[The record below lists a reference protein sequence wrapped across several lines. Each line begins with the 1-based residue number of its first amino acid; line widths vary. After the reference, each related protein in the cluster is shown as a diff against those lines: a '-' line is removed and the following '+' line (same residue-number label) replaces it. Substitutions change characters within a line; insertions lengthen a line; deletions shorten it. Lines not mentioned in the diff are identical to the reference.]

1 MKNLSILFLLISLL
15 FGNGNDERTIT
26 GLVMDETG
34 EPLIGASV
42 VATGNEENGTVTE
55 FDGTFSLNIDDNTNK
70 MKVTYIGYKEH
81 EVNIEGKDH
90 FEIKL
95 ARTGVLE
102 EAIVTGYIADTILS
116 FDPEAYEE
124 ELQVVYSEVSNEEIS
139 AVEVGAASSSIEES
153 DNDFVDIE
161 IDANYDMAVE
171 ESDDFGEIVQLQEKE
186 KEKKSKPKTTWKRS
200 GRSPNTTT
208 LFVGDNEKLPLKGTQ
223 IAVTVDGFRARVLM
237 DCFFFNDED
246 SQREGTFK
254 LRLPQGATPYYFAF
268 GESVYVNKNKE
279 EVPFVEY
286 TQIDFSPEGIENM
299 RSDSWTNPK
308 EAKVV
313 EKEKAAFA
321 YGSTVRK
328 QIDPALAEWAG
339 ADVYNCRVF
348 PLMPKKLHRIVIGY
362 DMNLDQLDEDW
373 LLNFSIPQAD
383 CSKVIDFAIADI
395 PNIKLEIPSNPEL
408 KTVGNYKKFRLT
420 NPDEKEIAIRYKGL
434 GNVLLNSDNKKEGQY
449 FAAAFTPNLPVVKN
463 NSLNNKAIFALDVSL
478 SSNPDKFNIWL
489 NMLEKVLQNNKDVIT
504 EFNVLLFNVEAFWW
518 KEKTIKNSSKN
529 IADFLAFA
537 NTLNLEGASDLG
549 LALSKIGK
557 KENNSNIFL
566 LSDAAITWGTSD
578 AYELSQ
584 KIGNNIVFAYN
595 TGLSGTGKDILQHLA
610 RESGGAIFSIA
621 GEDELEKASKAFRNQ
636 SWKIESLKIKN
647 ASDILIAGRPEY
659 VYAGQKLMISGRRKN
674 DLKSDL
680 ELIVSQNGSNKKI
693 NIPFKNKCSSLLAKR
708 TFGQMATEH
717 LEEFDYA
724 TEKYSVSYAKH
735 FKVPGKTCSMLML
748 ETEEEYEEYNISL
761 TEDQFV
767 VNSSSVV
774 EIIQN
779 TLSKIGETLGSAKV
793 KFQNWLDKLERMPGI
808 EFEKS
813 AALEMICERL
823 DETDYLVESKGLSSK
838 LRNKK
843 DISEALKKE
852 LSNDKLD
859 YDNITKFALA
869 RKEKYGKNDALK
881 LLSSLVEKN
890 SGDGVL
896 ARDVAFSAMEWE
908 LNDQAYFLLKRVLDS
923 RPYEPQTYHA
933 IAQALA
939 QEGKNELALIYYEI
953 AISTNW
959 DSRFGEF
966 KKIAGLD
973 YMNFLKNNVESPS
986 FKLKDFAKEK
996 MKNLAK
1002 DINQNDADLLVTIS
1016 WNTDNTDIDL
1026 HVKEPTGEV
1035 CFYQNKVTK
1044 IGGTITQDVTQGY
1057 GPEMYILNTAKKGK
1071 YEIKVNYYSSDAN
1084 RNSTRTK
1091 IYATIYKNWGKKNE
1105 EIIKKV
1111 VTLKEGKEMQDILV
1125 VEL

>member
-1 MKNLSILFLLISLL
+1 MKNLSILFLLVSLL
-15 FGNGNDERTIT
+15 FGNGNDRRTIT
-26 GLVMDETG
+26 GLVTDESG
-34 EPLIGASV
+34 EPLIHAV
-42 VATGNEENGTVTE
+42 IEEVGNEDNGTLTDW
-55 FDGTFSLNIDDNTNK
+55 DGTFSFPVSDNATK
-70 MKVTYIGYKEH
+70 LRARYIGFTEKEVDIVGLDH
-81 EVNIEGKDH
+81 VEIIMEEEGVELSTIEVKAERIIEM
-90 FEIKL
+90 
-95 ARTGVLE
+95 E
-102 EAIVTGYIADTILS
+102 EQELGSAIIQSEETLT
-116 FDPEAYEE
+116 FDPESFGYMDAYENAAPE
-124 ELQVVYSEVSNEEIS
+124 PAANGSPIYGEMNREL
-139 AVEVGAASSSIEES
+139 ATIE
-153 DNDFVDIE
+153 DK
-161 IDANYDMAVE
+161 
-171 ESDDFGEIVQLQEKE
+171 KE
-186 KEKKSKPKTTWKRS
+186 KGKKSKSKTTWKRS
-200 GRSPNTTT
+200 GKSPNTTT
-208 LFVGDNEKLPLKGTQ
+208 LFVGDNKKLPLKGSQ

-237 DCFFFNDED
+237 DCFFYNDED
-246 SQREGTFK
+246 AQREGTFK
-254 LRLPQGATPYYFAF
+254 LRLPQGASPYYFAF
-268 GESVYVNKNKE
+268 GESVYVNKNREK
-279 EVPFVEY
+279 VPFVEY
-286 TQIDFSPEGIENM
+286 AQIDFSPEGIENM

-373 LLNFSIPQAD
+373 LLNFSIPQAK
-383 CSKVIDFAIADI
+383 CSKIIDFAIADI
-395 PNIKLEIPSNPEL
+395 PNADIDISSQPEL

-420 NPDEKEIAIRYKGL
+420 NPKEKEISIRYKNL
-434 GNVLLNSDNKKEGQY
+434 GNVLLTPNDNEEKKY
-449 FAAAFTPNLPVVKN
+449 FAAAFTPNLPVIKN
-463 NSLNNKAIFALDVSL
+463 NTLNNKAVFALDISL

-489 NMLEKVLQNNKDVIT
+489 DMLEKVLQNNKDVIT

-518 KEKTIKNSSKN
+518 REKTVKNSSKN
-529 IADFLAFA
+529 IKDFLAFA
-537 NTLNLEGASDLG
+537 NNLNLEGASDLG
-549 LALSKIGK
+549 LALSEIGN

-566 LSDAAITWGTSD
+566 LSDGAITWGSSEP
-578 AYELSQ
+578 YELSQ
-584 KIGNNIVFAYN
+584 KVKDNIVFSYN

-610 RESGGAIFSIA
+610 RTSGGAVFSIA
-621 GEDELEKASKAFRNQ
+621 GEDELEKASTAFRNQ
-636 SWKIESLKIKN
+636 AWKIESLKIKN

-659 VYAGQKLMISGRRKN
+659 IYSGQKLMISGRMKK

-680 ELIVSQNGSNKKI
+680 TFIISQNRKKKEI
-693 NIPFKNKCSSLLAKR
+693 NIPLKNKLSSSLAKR

-724 TEKYSVSYAKH
+724 AEKYSISYAKH

-748 ETEEEYEEYNISL
+748 ETEEEYKEYNISL
-761 TEDQFV
+761 AEDQFV

-779 TLSKIGETLGSAKV
+779 TLSKIGETLGSAKI
-793 KFQNWLDKLERMPGI
+793 KFMNWLDKLERMPDV

-823 DETDYLVESKGLSSK
+823 KEEDYLVESKGLSCK

-843 DISEALKKE
+843 DISEELKKK
-852 LSNDKLD
+852 LSNDRLD
-859 YDNITKFALA
+859 YDNITKFALN
-869 RKEKYGKNDALK
+869 RKEKYSKGDALK
-881 LLSSLVEKN
+881 ILSSLIEKN

-933 IAQALA
+933 IAQALN
-939 QEGKNELALIYYEI
+939 QEDKKELALIYYEI
-953 AISTNW
+953 AISANW
-959 DSRFGEF
+959 NSRFGEF
-966 KKIAGLD
+966 KKIASLD
-973 YMNFLKNNVESPS
+973 YMNFLKNNIKNPD
-986 FKLKDFAKEK
+986 FKLKDFAQEK
-996 MKNLAK
+996 IINLEK

-1035 CFYQNKVTK
+1035 CFYQNKTTK
-1044 IGGTITQDVTQGY
+1044 MGGTITQDVTQGY
-1057 GPEMYILNTAKKGK
+1057 GPEMYILNTAKKGT
-1071 YEIKVNYYSSDAN
+1071 YEVKVNYYSSNNN

-1091 IYATIYKNWGKKNE
+1091 IYATIYKNWGKENE
-1105 EIIKKV
+1105 EVIKKV
-1111 VTLKEGKEMQDILV
+1111 VTLKEGKEMQDILA
-1125 VEL
+1125 LDL